1 MKMMPKINYYI
12 EMQREIERIKRDG
25 LRPRLALHACCA
37 PCSSAVLEQLA
48 DVFDITV
55 FFYNPN
61 ISPEAEFRHRLE
73 EQIRLVNEMLP
84 GRGIS
89 VREGEYD
96 ADEFYRRVKGREKD
110 REGGERCGICFE
122 MRLRKTAEFAA
133 ENGMDYFTTTLSI
146 SPLKDAQRLNALG
159 GGLAAE
165 YGVKYLF
172 SDFKKK
178 EGYKRSCALSAEYGL
193 YRQDFCGCVF
203 SKMER
208 EREKEN

>member
-1 MKMMPKINYYI
+1 MTKINYRI
-12 EMQREIERIKRDG
+12 EMEREIERIRKAGR
-25 LRPRLALHACCA
+25 RPLLALHACCA

-48 DVFDITV
+48 DVFDIVV

-61 ISPEAEFRHRLE
+61 ISPEEEFRHRLE

-84 GRGIS
+84 GSGIR
-89 VREGEYD
+89 VAEGEYEPK
-96 ADEFYRRVKGREKD
+96 EFYRLVQGHESD
-110 REGGERCGICFE
+110 PEGGERCGICFE
-122 MRLRKTAEFAA
+122 MRLRKTAEFAKDIGA
-133 ENGMDYFTTTLSI
+133 DYFTTTLSI

-159 GGLAAE
+159 GALAVE
-165 YGVKYLF
+165 YGVNYLF

-178 EGYKRSCALSAEYGL
+178 EGYKRSCTLSQEYGL

-208 EREKEN
+208 EKAKEN

>member
-1 MKMMPKINYYI
+1 MPKINYYI
-12 EMQREIERIKRDG
+12 EMQREIDRIKKEGR
-25 LRPRLALHACCA
+25 RPKLALHACCA

-61 ISPEAEFRHRLE
+61 ISPESEFRHRLE

-84 GRGIS
+84 DRGIS
-89 VREGEYD
+89 VAEGEYD
-96 ADEFYRRVKGREKD
+96 AEEFYRRVKGHEKD

-122 MRLRKTAEFAA
+122 MRLRRTAEFAKA
-133 ENGMDYFTTTLSI
+133 NGMDYFTTTLSI

-159 GGLAAE
+159 GDLAGE

-178 EGYKRSCALSAEYGL
+178 EGYKRSCTLSAEYGL

-208 EREKEN
+208 ESAKEN

>member
-1 MKMMPKINYYI
+1 MPKINYYI
-12 EMQREIERIKRDG
+12 EMQREIDRIKKEGR
-25 LRPRLALHACCA
+25 RPKLALHACCA

-48 DVFDITV
+48 DVFDIIV

-61 ISPEAEFRHRLE
+61 ISPETEFRHRLE

-84 GRGIS
+84 DRGIS
-89 VREGEYD
+89 VAEGEYD
-96 ADEFYRRVKGREKD
+96 AEEFYRRVKGHEKD

-122 MRLRKTAEFAA
+122 MRLRRTAEFAKQ
-133 ENGMDYFTTTLSI
+133 NGMDYFTTTLSI

-159 GGLAAE
+159 GSLAGE

-208 EREKEN
+208 EGAKEN